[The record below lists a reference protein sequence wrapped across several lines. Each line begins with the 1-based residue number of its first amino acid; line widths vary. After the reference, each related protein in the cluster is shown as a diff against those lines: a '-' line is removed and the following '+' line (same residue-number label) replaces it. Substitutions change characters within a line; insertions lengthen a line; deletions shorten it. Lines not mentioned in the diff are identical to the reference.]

1 MPKKVTA
8 PKKAAKKVAGKK
20 TTLDTHNCHCCSA
33 ICGNRK

>member
-20 TTLDTHNCHCCSA
+20 TTLDTH
-33 ICGNRK
+33 K